1 MCTLFSQG
9 LADKMDF
16 HRPIPESECRSDGS
30 PPKPDELVLDVC
42 MNAMVYTAYLALH
55 YFRKNADG
63 KGKLVFTA
71 SMAGLYPGLGIPLY
85 SAAKHGVSSRKLYPF
100 LTHLCGLLPSFL

>member
-1 MCTLFSQG
+1 
-9 LADKMDF
+9 MDF
-16 HRPIPESECRSDGS
+16 HRPVPASECRPDGA

-42 MNAMVYTAYLALH
+42 LNAMVYTAYLALH

-85 SAAKHGVSSRKLYPF
+85 ATAKHGVSLNASMPVRELAVWFTNSLYSRK
-100 LTHLCGLLPSFL
+100 S